1 MQTVAKLN
9 TSGLQ
14 EVSASTTL
22 SPLQDLGL
30 TPEILSSAIVEL
42 APENNETTLHVKSP
56 LCGKASHKHKSSKIL
71 GPDSILKEK
80 DCKPYW
86 TDYCKE
92 ISSRL
97 LSPTEI
103 GLQDS
108 LPNSWNSCSGETV
121 ANSWFSTDLKIVQKP
136 NSQKIFSASS
146 TYSLVASTVSGDT
159 QVRSKRIRV
168 YPTPDQGRIYEFWI
182 QASRFVYNLAVEK
195 LKGLEGSTP
204 HWQGEFSKTILNEL
218 PDEMKKAPYQVK
230 KIAIR
235 DAIAALKEGKKRV
248 AQGVISHFN
257 LKFRSRKSQAQSC
270 FIPKSAINKGGFYPD
285 LSGPVFM
292 TEKLPDHLMDS
303 RLICSRGKWY
313 ISIPR
318 EVEQHGAEN
327 QGRVVSIDPG
337 VRNFATIFSEEVF
350 GHIGQGDVG
359 RISNLCKHLD
369 RLLTKH
375 NGVRRRAAGRIRD
388 KIQNLVSELHNKT
401 VRFLVDSFDII
412 LLPTFNVSQM
422 VVKKARKLRR
432 KSVRQMLTLSHY
444 KFAQKLLDKAWENGK
459 LVIRT
464 NEAYTSKT
472 NSWTGE
478 INPNLGGSKT
488 ILVDGVLV
496 DRDINGAR
504 GNFLR
509 ALVDTPSLQDCVVS
523 IC

>member
-1 MQTVAKLN
+1 MTLN
-9 TSGLQ
+9 RLQALELNQ
-14 EVSASTTL
+14 EVLLSAT
-22 SPLQDLGL
+22 
-30 TPEILSSAIVEL
+30 VES
-42 APENNETTLHVKSP
+42 APENSPTILQDKSP
-56 LCGKASHKHKSSKIL
+56 SCGKTFHKPKSSKTL
-71 GPDSILKEK
+71 VPDSTLKEK

-86 TDYCKE
+86 TDFCKE

-121 ANSWFSTDLKIVQKP
+121 ANSWFSTDLKIVRKP
-136 NSQKIFSASS
+136 SLLKIFSASS
-146 TYSLVASTVSGDT
+146 TYSLVASTVSGGT
-159 QVRSKRIRV
+159 QIRSRKIRN
-168 YPTPDQGRIYEFWI
+168 YPDPDQERIYNFWI
-182 QASRFVYNLAVEK
+182 RASRFVYNVTVEK
-195 LKGLEGSTP
+195 LKALEGPTP
-204 HWQGEFSKTILNEL
+204 HWQGEFTKNILDNL
-218 PDEMKKAPYQVK
+218 PDDIKAAPYQVK
-230 KIAIR
+230 KIAVR
-235 DAIAALKEGKKRV
+235 DAIFALKEGKKRV
-248 AQGVISHFN
+248 AKGLISHFA
-257 LKFRSRKSQAQSC
+257 LKFRSRKSQVQSC
-270 FIPKSAINKGGFYPD
+270 FIPKSAIHKGGFYPD
-285 LSGPVFM
+285 ISGPVFM
-292 TEKLPDHLMDS
+292 TETLPEQLMDS

-313 ISIPR
+313 ISVPQ
-318 EVEQHGAEN
+318 EVKQHGAEN

-337 VRNFATIFSEEVF
+337 VRNFATIFGEEVF
-350 GHIGQGDVG
+350 GHIGKGDVG
-359 RISNLCKHLD
+359 RISNLCKYLD
-369 RLLTKH
+369 RLLSKP

-388 KIQNLVSELHNKT
+388 KIQNLVTELHNKT

-478 INPNLGGSKT
+478 VNPNLGGSKT
-488 ILVDGVLV
+488 ILVDGIPV

-509 ALVDTPSLQDCVVS
+509 ALVDTPSLKDCVVS
-523 IC
+523 VC